1 MKHLKNILFVV
12 ILAVLAFPMIQARY
26 PVVGEKRL
34 AGYFR
39 LREKPTVWSFTVKGW
54 FGGSFQ
60 DEFQQLVEDHVGFRN
75 SLFRIH
81 NQYDYSLFGISH
93 AQGFIRGKGGILFEE
108 DYIHE
113 YTGKYFIGKQT
124 LNGKLDRL
132 KDLYLRLKKE
142 NKDLIL
148 VFEPGKAS
156 FEPEYIPGHYRPGER
171 SLTNYEFMISG
182 LQARNIPFLDLNRYF
197 LMMKDT
203 SRHPL
208 FPKYGMH
215 WSMYGL
221 KFAIDSLVKYIG
233 SVRNATLPRIAVT
246 KTLFSDKPLGTD
258 NDIGELLNL
267 IWPLPGTPGAFPEMA
282 VDTLSGKKSLKVLV
296 IGDSYYLNIKKTV
309 SDSIFGSEEYW
320 YYNSKVYPDIVD
332 DDNPVYIDKSNL
344 SGKLLQFDVVLLMVS
359 EINLHCLYLGFID
372 EAYCAFHPGFRE
384 DPVSSIENDIRIN
397 REWFR
402 FVVAKARSQNR
413 SLERMIRLDAEYM
426 YGIQSK
432 KQ

>member
-1 MKHLKNILFVV
+1 
-12 ILAVLAFPMIQARY
+12 
-26 PVVGEKRL
+26 
-34 AGYFR
+34 
-39 LREKPTVWSFTVKGW
+39 
-54 FGGSFQ
+54 
-60 DEFQQLVEDHVGFRN
+60 
-75 SLFRIH
+75 
-81 NQYDYSLFGISH
+81 
-93 AQGFIRGKGGILFEE
+93 
-108 DYIHE
+108 
-113 YTGKYFIGKQT
+113 
-124 LNGKLDRL
+124 
-132 KDLYLRLKKE
+132 
-142 NKDLIL
+142 
-148 VFEPGKAS
+148 
-156 FEPEYIPGHYRPGER
+156 
-171 SLTNYEFMISG
+171 
-182 LQARNIPFLDLNRYF
+182 
-197 LMMKDT
+197 
-203 SRHPL
+203 
-208 FPKYGMH
+208 
-215 WSMYGL
+215 MYGL
-221 KFAIDSLVKYIG
+221 RFAIDSLVKYIG
-233 SVRNATLPRIAVT
+233 SVRDVALPRIAVT
-246 KTLFSDKPLGTD
+246 KTLLSDKPLGTD

-344 SGKLLQFDVVLLMVS
+344 SGKLLQFDVILLMVS
-359 EINLHCLYLGFID
+359 EINLHCLYWGFID

-426 YGIQSK
+426 YGLQSK